1 MSIDLTLW
9 EADFGSRLFLTL
21 NFTCKDIEMEK
32 EFLPFWQ
39 RSIATFIAMIAVS
52 LLVGYIWRAFLSIDL
67 PEYISGVVGGLTAV
81 PLWEFL
87 KRVRPKR

>member
-1 MSIDLTLW
+1 
-9 EADFGSRLFLTL
+9 
-21 NFTCKDIEMEK
+21 MEK

-39 RSIATFIAMIAVS
+39 RAIAMFIAMIAVS